1 MAMKRK
7 AESALVVA
15 VLLMGRAAFAQEP
28 NMPATGPAGSGQS
41 ELSGIEL
48 GVRVGYGL
56 PLGNAYGVA
65 GLPNAKL
72 SDLIGGM
79 IPFWADVGYRIDPNW
94 YVGGFFQFSIGLVP
108 SSLCSGIGCSENEL
122 RFGLNVHY
130 HFLPAGTFDPWVGIG
145 AGYEIL
151 NISASNLGVSVSGV
165 SASTNGWEFGN
176 AQLGLDYK
184 FSPEFGVG
192 PFVTFT
198 VAQFANAS
206 ASVQGISVSQ
216 SIANKTIHEW
226 LIFGLRGVFDL
237 TLD

>member
-1 MAMKRK
+1 MAMKRRG
-7 AESALVVA
+7 ESALVVA
-15 VLLMGRAAFAQEP
+15 VLLVGRAAFAQEP
-28 NMPATGPAGSGQS
+28 NMPATGPTGSGQS
-41 ELSGIEL
+41 ELSGFEF

-56 PLGNAYGVA
+56 PLGNAYGIPVGSA
-65 GLPNAKL
+65 VQNTKW
-72 SDLIGGM
+72 SDLISGM

-94 YVGGFFQFSIGLVP
+94 YVGGFFQFGLGFVP
-108 SSLCSGIGCSENEL
+108 SGLCQGASCSTNDL
-122 RFGLNVHY
+122 RFGLDIHY
-130 HFLPAGTFDPWVGIG
+130 HFLPAEAFDPWVGIG
-145 AGYEIL
+145 AGYEIW
-151 NISASNLGVSVSGV
+151 NLSVSSGGVSG

>member
-1 MAMKRK
+1 MAMKWK
-7 AESALVVA
+7 PESALVVA
-15 VLLMGRAAFAQEP
+15 VLLIGTAAFAQEL
-28 NMPATGPAGSGQS
+28 NLPATGPSGSGPS

-56 PLGNAYGVA
+56 PLGTAYGVA
-65 GLPNAKL
+65 GLPNTKL
-72 SDLIGGM
+72 SDLISGM

-94 YVGGFFQFSIGLVP
+94 YVGGFFQFGLGFVP
-108 SSLCSGIGCSENEL
+108 SSLCPGISCSENDL
-122 RFGLNVHY
+122 RFGLDVHY

-145 AGYEIL
+145 AGYEIFNL
-151 NISASNLGVSVSGV
+151 SASSSGVSG

-176 AQLGLDYK
+176 AQLGLDFK
-184 FSPEFGVG
+184 LSPEVGVG

>member
-1 MAMKRK
+1 MSMKRK
-7 AESALVVA
+7 LQS
-15 VLLMGRAAFAQEP
+15 VLLVALLLIGRAAFAQEP
-28 NMPATGPAGSGQS
+28 YMPATGPSGSEQS

-56 PLGNAYGVA
+56 PLGSAYGFP
-65 GLPNAKL
+65 GQPNTKL
-72 SDLIGGM
+72 SDLISGM

-94 YVGGFFQFSIGLVP
+94 YVGGFFQFGLGFVP
-108 SSLCSGIGCSENEL
+108 SGSCPGISCSENDL

-130 HFLPAGTFDPWVGIG
+130 HFLPAATFDPWVGIG
-145 AGYEIL
+145 AGYEIW
-151 NISASNLGVSVSGV
+151 NFSASSGGVSG

-206 ASVQGISVSQ
+206 ASVQGISISQ
-216 SIANKTIHEW
+216 SITNKTLHEW

>member
-7 AESALVVA
+7 PESALVVA
-15 VLLMGRAAFAQEP
+15 VVMMAAAAFAQEP
-28 NMPATGPAGSGQS
+28 NMPATGPTGSGPS

-56 PLGNAYGVA
+56 PLGTAYGVA
-65 GLPNAKL
+65 GFSNTKM
-72 SDLIGGM
+72 SDLISGM

-94 YVGGFFQFSIGLVP
+94 YVGGFFQFGLGFVP
-108 SSLCSGIGCSENEL
+108 SSVCSGITCSENDL
-122 RFGLNVHY
+122 RFGLDVHY

-145 AGYEIL
+145 AGYEIFNL
-151 NISASNLGVSVSGV
+151 NASSILGVSG

-184 FSPEFGVG
+184 FSPEVDVG

-198 VAQFANAS
+198 VAQFANTS
-206 ASVQGISVSQ
+206 ASVQGVSVSQ

-226 LIFGLRGVFDL
+226 FIFGLRGVFDL